1 MPGQKLRSCLIH
13 VTDIVDDEMM
23 ELVEIEVH
31 EILEEFGYSK
41 DTPVIHGSAKLALDG
56 DSESNYGEA
65 SIHRLV
71 EAMDTYFQIPD
82 RDLDSPFLMPID
94 NAVSVPGRGTIVI
107 GRCSELADI
116 LYSISINISQ
126 FFKKKML

>member
-1 MPGQKLRSCLIH
+1 
-13 VTDIVDDEMM
+13 MM

-41 DTPVIHGSAKLALDG
+41 DTPIIHGSAKLALDG
-56 DSESNYGEA
+56 DSESKYGEA

-71 EAMDTYFQIPD
+71 EAMDTYFQVPD

-107 GRCSELADI
+107 GMCSELVI
-116 LYSISINISQ
+116 YNQLHCISV
-126 FFKKKML
+126 FKMLQLRSEHHFH